1 MICDRAFLI
10 IFASLS
16 LALLPAPARA
26 FGNASQDAQKQK
38 LVEQLRQES
47 MENLA
52 QELEKAPEES
62 YIGSRPVF
70 DQEVRTPQWDA
81 DPDEKP
87 SSGKKAPSGGGSG
100 GERTPRLS
108 GSGKTS

>member
-1 MICDRAFLI
+1 MINCRAFFMLLA
-10 IFASLS
+10 FLS
-16 LALLPAPARA
+16 LVLSAAPVRA
-26 FGNASQDAQKQK
+26 FGNANQDAQKQK

-62 YIGSRPVF
+62 HVGSRPVLN
-70 DQEVRTPQWDA
+70 QEVRTPRWDG

-87 SSGKKAPSGGGSG
+87 SSGKKTPSGGNTG
-100 GERTPRLS
+100 GGRTPRLS